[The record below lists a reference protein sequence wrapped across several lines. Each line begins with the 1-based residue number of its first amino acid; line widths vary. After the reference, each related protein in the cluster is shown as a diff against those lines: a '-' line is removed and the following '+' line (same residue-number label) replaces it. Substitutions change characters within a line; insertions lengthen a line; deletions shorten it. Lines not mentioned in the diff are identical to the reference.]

1 MKLTA
6 RQISSAEPKEKS
18 CKLADGVGGMDLETS
33 PNGTKSWRLKLMIT
47 DKEKRA
53 VLGTYLSLTLAI
65 KQLIILRVFKLNF
78 MTPY

>member
-1 MKLTA
+1 
-6 RQISSAEPKEKS
+6 
-18 CKLADGVGGMDLETS
+18 
-33 PNGTKSWRLKLMIT
+33 MIT